1 MPQGSILGPLL
12 FLIYINDITCI
23 LNINS
28 SIGLFA
34 DDSGLYIIVENPVKS
49 SVVLNSELSQ
59 VYTWASNWLVT
70 FNSSK
75 TQSILFSRKLIKP
88 KHPALNMNHQQI
100 NTINSHKHFGLTFSN
115 DLAWHEHFKSIKTKA
130 WHPIYMMRKLKFQL
144 NRTLLQTIYF
154 TFIRPLLKYADV
166 VWDNCTQY
174 QANEL
179 VFTCSPF
186 SWK

>member
-1 MPQGSILGPLL
+1 MFSPKTGVPQGSILGPLL
-12 FLIYINDITCI
+12 FLIYINDII

-70 FNSSK
+70 YNSSK

-88 KHPALNMNHQQI
+88 IHPALH
-100 NTINSHKHFGLTFSN
+100 T
-115 DLAWHEHFKSIKTKA
+115 
-130 WHPIYMMRKLKFQL
+130 
-144 NRTLLQTIYF
+144 
-154 TFIRPLLKYADV
+154 V
-166 VWDNCTQY
+166 
-174 QANEL
+174 
-179 VFTCSPF
+179 
-186 SWK
+186 